1 MKFKRILTLGLALV
15 MAIGTVGC
23 QPSTPVDKPTQT
35 VLAETHGPLSEKIL
49 ADIKTQPE
57 IGTLAKTLKDGLAD
71 AQPEDA
77 DSAVLLYV
85 KYADSMA
92 SKLAGKLIYTTAEF
106 SEKFNTVFSQEFN
119 QTWNEE
125 KIDSISDPD
134 VKAIFVSLSDALYKV
149 DSYGQYFGPVV
160 NYQKVSELPG
170 ISKELRKYYQ
180 SIASLY
186 SLSRL
191 ANQIQGLDYASTAE
205 YAAAIEDSYNQTSD
219 LTLKE
224 SSATVL
230 RFALNLYYTG
240 TEGSS
245 PFDFDNNTLKAG
257 FVEATKEVIKKY
269 PNYHI
274 AKLGKQ
280 FLDTFEANDQR
291 LSTDFADIVI
301 NYKRFGFDSDLSITT
316 NKTIKENDYYEII
329 PVVGGFKDKAISEK
343 IASTIEATVGKIKEN
358 VAWEKTEKTN
368 YHLSYLVDFAN
379 EKYLSLQLSGV
390 SYNQENSKNLY
401 DNQCLLFDVK
411 TGEAITLKDIFK
423 ADYEANIAKIKELV
437 KKDIVEN
444 QQLNYKTSKDIVIED
459 NVLLDQNYMMVI
471 LKKGS
476 YSDEQPYDIVSYI
489 NYSDLLSTFDMN
501 AYLR

>member
-1 MKFKRILTLGLALV
+1 MKLKRILALGLAIV
-15 MAIGTVGC
+15 MAIGTAGC
-23 QPSTPVDKPTQT
+23 QTTTNVEKPSQT

-57 IGTLAKTLKDGLAD
+57 IGTLAKTLKDGLNSAE
-71 AQPEDA
+71 PKDA

-92 SKLAGKLIYTTAEF
+92 SSLAGKLIYTTAEF
-106 SEKFNTVFSQEFN
+106 SEKFNTVFSQDFN

-125 KIDSISDPD
+125 KISKISDPD
-134 VKAIFVSLSDALYKV
+134 VKAIFVNLNDAFYKV

-160 NYQKVSELPG
+160 NYQKVSELPS
-170 ISKELRKYYQ
+170 ISKELRTYYQ
-180 SIASLY
+180 SVASLY

-191 ANQIQGLDYASTAE
+191 ANQIQGLDYASAAQ
-205 YAAAIEDSYNQTSD
+205 YAAAIEDSYKNTTD

-224 SSATVL
+224 SSASVL

-280 FLDTFEANDQR
+280 FLDTFEANNQK

-301 NYKRFGFDSDLSITT
+301 NYKKFGFDSDLSITS
-316 NKTIKENDYYEII
+316 NKNIKDSNYYEIV
-329 PVVGGFKDKAISEK
+329 PVVGGFKDKAVSEK

-358 VAWEKTEKTN
+358 VSWDKTEKTN
-368 YHLSYLVDFAN
+368 YHLSYIVDFAN

-411 TGEAITLKDIFK
+411 TGESITLKDIFK
-423 ADYEANIAKIKELV
+423 EDYDANIAKIKELV
-437 KKDIVEN
+437 KKDIIEK
-444 QQLNYKTSKDIVIED
+444 QQLNYKTTKEIVID
-459 NVLLDQNYMMVI
+459 SNVLIDQNYMMVI

-476 YSDEQPYDIVSYI
+476 YSDEQPYDIVSYV
-489 NYSDLLSTFDMN
+489 NYSELLSSFDMN